1 MKKIIAFVLIFGFS
15 TSSCEPDDI
24 CDPNTPT
31 TPRMKIE
38 FYDFSNP
45 TVKKNVTNLKIIG
58 VGKIEAVVLNPGGNA
73 ESQYLSNSNTIL
85 LPLNTEADVAKF
97 KFILNSGNKNPLLVN
112 EDLIEFNYSRES
124 FYVSRACG
132 FKTNFTLN
140 LSTPYIHTDTS
151 PIDGK
156 WIQFITVTKS
166 NIANENEVIIKM
178 YF

>member
-1 MKKIIAFVLIFGFS
+1 MKKIIAFILIFGFA

-31 TPRMKIE
+31 TPRTLIE
-38 FYDFSNP
+38 FYDISNP
-45 TVKKNVTNLKIIG
+45 TIKKNVTNLKIIG
-58 VGKIEAVVLNPGGNA
+58 DGQSQGVVLNPGGST
-73 ESQYLSNSNTIL
+73 ESQYLSNANTIL
-85 LPLNTEADVAKF
+85 LPLNTETDAVKY
-97 KFILNSGNKNPLLVN
+97 KFILNSGNKNPLLIN
-112 EDLIEFNYSRES
+112 EDILEFNYTRES

-140 LSTPYIHTDTS
+140 ISTPYNHTDATS
-151 PIDGK
+151 NDGK
-156 WIQFITVTKS
+156 WIQFISVTKS